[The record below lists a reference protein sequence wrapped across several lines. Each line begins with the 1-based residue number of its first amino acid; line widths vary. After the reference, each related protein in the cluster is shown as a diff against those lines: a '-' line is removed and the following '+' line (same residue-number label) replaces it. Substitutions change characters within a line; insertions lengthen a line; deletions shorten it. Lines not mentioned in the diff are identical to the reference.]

1 MSVTLVF
8 SCLSTTDLLLM
19 TKKISVNKYLLTRI
33 NVALQIQI
41 FATLC
46 IKLWKCWTWAKQMIK
61 MTAIFLKAQNAAN
74 LYASITA
81 NGELRVLKLHL
92 NALCQIMI
100 TLLKDRK
107 DTTTVHFGGLWAGQ
121 ALFRKMHYIIS
132 FSFISTSR

>member
-1 MSVTLVF
+1 
-8 SCLSTTDLLLM
+8 
-19 TKKISVNKYLLTRI
+19 
-33 NVALQIQI
+33 
-41 FATLC
+41 
-46 IKLWKCWTWAKQMIK
+46 MIK

-121 ALFRKMHYIIS
+121 ALFRKMHYIIL
-132 FSFISTSR
+132 FSFISPSR

>member
-1 MSVTLVF
+1 
-8 SCLSTTDLLLM
+8 
-19 TKKISVNKYLLTRI
+19 
-33 NVALQIQI
+33 
-41 FATLC
+41 
-46 IKLWKCWTWAKQMIK
+46 MIK

-107 DTTTVHFGGLWAGQ
+107 DTTTVELH
-121 ALFRKMHYIIS
+121 
-132 FSFISTSR
+132 

>member
-1 MSVTLVF
+1 MN
-8 SCLSTTDLLLM
+8 LSETNDQNDRHFLES
-19 TKKISVNKYLLTRI
+19 TKRSEFV
-33 NVALQIQI
+33 
-41 FATLC
+41 
-46 IKLWKCWTWAKQMIK
+46 
-61 MTAIFLKAQNAAN
+61 
-74 LYASITA
+74 TA

-107 DTTTVHFGGLWAGQ
+107 DTTTVHFRGLWAGQ